1 MSERLAV
8 LDVGSNAVRFVL
20 ARVTPGVEFRVLRHE
35 RVQTWLAGSRPSLKR
50 ISAPSTSIARP
61 LSPMTDAERDGY
73 RDLFSRVTLVEVTGR
88 TDFPALVKVV
98 DGLLAGR

>member
-35 RVQTWLAGSRPSLKR
+35 RVQTWLAGSRPR
-50 ISAPSTSIARP
+50 
-61 LSPMTDAERDGY
+61 
-73 RDLFSRVTLVEVTGR
+73 
-88 TDFPALVKVV
+88 
-98 DGLLAGR
+98 

>member
-1 MSERLAV
+1 
-8 LDVGSNAVRFVL
+8 
-20 ARVTPGVEFRVLRHE
+20 
-35 RVQTWLAGSRPSLKR
+35 
-50 ISAPSTSIARP
+50 
-61 LSPMTDAERDGY
+61 MTDAERDGY